1 MDETTTGRTAVVDE
15 RARLRAFTALGLA
28 LTSLMGGGVFASAF
42 QWMTMRTFNE
52 TGSDQY
58 YWIGAGVAPLV
69 LGAVALGLTRTA
81 MDSDD
86 DLARPLAR
94 ATLSLAVLAI
104 AGAVI
109 LMLVTFGAP

>member
-1 MDETTTGRTAVVDE
+1 M
-15 RARLRAFTALGLA
+15 
-28 LTSLMGGGVFASAF
+28 
-42 QWMTMRTFNE
+42 
-52 TGSDQY
+52 
-58 YWIGAGVAPLV
+58 

-81 MDSDD
+81 MASDD

-109 LMLVTFGAP
+109 LMLVTFDAP